1 MKLDIQDNDKIKV
14 KLFAILRERVGESE
28 ITITAPNKTLRT
40 SPNSFSISR
49 IAKNEGC
56 NIRYIESAIARG
68 ERTKAEIE
76 TPRRVL
82 LI

>member
-1 MKLDIQDNDKIKV
+1 M
-14 KLFAILRERVGESE
+14 
-28 ITITAPNKTLRT
+28 ITAPNKTLRT

-68 ERTKAEIE
+68 ERAKAEIE
-76 TPRRVL
+76 TPIRVL